1 MSTPLAAGPRA
12 LVVGAVALA
21 AAATYPAFPRTPT
34 PGYVLGTENALP
46 STKRQFTVPGLP
58 GAELVTLFLV
68 LNKSTLAEDLR
79 MAFSILSQGQG
90 GGTWVGY
97 TGRSYS
103 YNLGITYNTYVDG
116 FVHIANKLVLD
127 GEQTVLLTVKLAR
140 AGATFYL
147 NGVLQTSVPVRN
159 PQQRLPWSDQVVLG
173 GEATSAYDWQG
184 LISACYLY
192 LGDLNDD
199 DRTRTEAYL
208 RAKYPAVG

>member
-1 MSTPLAAGPRA
+1 MSTRLAAGPRA
-12 LVVGAVALA
+12 LRAGTVALA
-21 AAATYPAFPRTPT
+21 AAATYPAFGRTPA
-34 PGYVLGTENALP
+34 PGYVLGTELALA
-46 STKRQFTVPGLP
+46 STKRQFTIPGLS
-58 GAELVTLFLV
+58 ASELVTVFLV

-79 MAFSILSQGQG
+79 MAFSILSQGQAS
-90 GGTWVGY
+90 GTWVGY

-103 YNLGITYNTYVDG
+103 YFLGITYNTYVDG
-116 FVHIANKLVLD
+116 FVHIADNTVLD
-127 GEQTVLLTVKLAR
+127 GEQTVLLTVKMGR

-159 PQQRLPWSDQVVLG
+159 SQQRLPWSDQLMLG
-173 GEATSAYDWQG
+173 GEAGSAYDWQG

-199 DRTRTEAYL
+199 DRRRTEAYL